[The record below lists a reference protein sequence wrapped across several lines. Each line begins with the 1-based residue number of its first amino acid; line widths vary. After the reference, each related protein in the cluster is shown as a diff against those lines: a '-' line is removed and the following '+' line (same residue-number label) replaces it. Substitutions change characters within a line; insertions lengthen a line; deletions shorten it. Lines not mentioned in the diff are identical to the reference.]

1 MRSFY
6 SIPADT
12 SRCYATCS
20 LYEVL
25 NLAKLSGRSDQGKI
39 PSGQDMLL
47 SCRVRPA
54 KIQLTKNC
62 IEQLGRSPND
72 LPNQWHLHESPCSS
86 FLIPRC
92 FNHLHLFPNS
102 PSPLKAS
109 LMVSTFNQSKNKWTG
124 TNVVQKGQ
132 HYDYVKRWPGWNMLK
147 PLWIHCINPRGNDP
161 LWWPVSAKGPGLF
174 TKLSSNSCDCPQLH
188 SNKRKWSRKWYS
200 VSFQV
205 QTAELDWG
213 MSKQSALYKTTTKLH
228 GESEDFHHII
238 HPFCLWWS
246 VKTQA
251 VKHGSKIDEWI
262 SKSRIS
268 FQLLHCM
275 GCVSDSGLHL
285 CKGLVVAGPRIQLP
299 KTISVDVW

>member
-1 MRSFY
+1 MIWGY
-6 SIPADT
+6 
-12 SRCYATCS
+12 
-20 LYEVL
+20 
-25 NLAKLSGRSDQGKI
+25 
-39 PSGQDMLL
+39 
-47 SCRVRPA
+47 
-54 KIQLTKNC
+54 
-62 IEQLGRSPND
+62 
-72 LPNQWHLHESPCSS
+72 
-86 FLIPRC
+86 
-92 FNHLHLFPNS
+92 
-102 PSPLKAS
+102 
-109 LMVSTFNQSKNKWTG
+109 
-124 TNVVQKGQ
+124 
-132 HYDYVKRWPGWNMLK
+132 HYFRKHP
-147 PLWIHCINPRGNDP
+147 
-161 LWWPVSAKGPGLF
+161 
-174 TKLSSNSCDCPQLH
+174 H

-205 QTAELDWG
+205 QTAELDWV

-285 CKGLVVAGPRIQLP
+285 CKGLVVAGPGIQLP
-299 KTISVDVW
+299 KTIRVDVWWLPSWVHIIFHLFNLWCSREKTTSLASSLPT